1 MPQRRHIDDFER
13 VTRRKVYIRD
23 KGGFNIFRTMTEP
36 VVIRSLEQVLR
47 DDRAAKAVIRQEKR
61 AEMQRS
67 KIEKQITIE
76 REQQRRREQE
86 AAALQQK
93 IQEGVNLQAAEIKQ
107 RAFAVIRK
115 YRDKYSKE
123 TDKKIALQSKIAQIK
138 RKYDEQINRLKSQRI
153 EAKRPAQELQRKWSG
168 KDGSVEFNGIHP
180 YGVYM

>member
-76 REQQRRREQE
+76 REKQRRREQE

-115 YRDKYSKE
+115 YRDKY
-123 TDKKIALQSKIAQIK
+123 
-138 RKYDEQINRLKSQRI
+138 
-153 EAKRPAQELQRKWSG
+153 
-168 KDGSVEFNGIHP
+168 
-180 YGVYM
+180 